1 MGEDIRGNVEEELRE
16 ELEEELEEKLEI
28 MNDPFFLR
36 AKFESQQINMEELP
50 NKNHH
55 STTIMILLCNSYL
68 I

>member
-1 MGEDIRGNVEEELRE
+1 
-16 ELEEELEEKLEI
+16 

-36 AKFESQQINMEELP
+36 AKVESEKINMEELP

>member
-1 MGEDIRGNVEEELRE
+1 LEETLEELDE
-16 ELEEELEEKLEI
+16 ELEDLEEDLEI

-36 AKFESQQINMEELP
+36 AKVESEKINMEELP

-55 STTIMILLCNSYL
+55 STTIMILLCNNYL

>member
-1 MGEDIRGNVEEELRE
+1 
-16 ELEEELEEKLEI
+16 

-36 AKFESQQINMEELP
+36 AKVESQQINMEELP

-55 STTIMILLCNSYL
+55 STTIMILLCNIYL